1 MEGIMVKRVKIQV
14 SNKETDPRS
23 DTFVYLDLPRPM
35 PYYQPDDNEL
45 DEVLNS
51 VASIKKLNKELKV
64 KLGLDQNLAW
74 YIQSVKPV
82 MPKKTKFRFNE
93 FNYFEGCFLAEQYLE
108 RANIKYNL
116 KAVRENNYEIMEQF
130 LSYYNQFLETNL
142 NKKFTAKEIA
152 QIQKELLKNAY
163 KDTIKH
169 R

>member
-23 DTFVYLDLPRPM
+23 DTFVFLDLPKPM
-35 PYYQPDDNEL
+35 SYCQKNDSEL
-45 DEVLNS
+45 DEVINNIT
-51 VASIKKLNKELKV
+51 SINKLNKELKI

-82 MPKKTKFRFNE
+82 MPKKTKYRFNE

-108 RANIKYNL
+108 RAGIRYNL
-116 KAVRENNYEIMEQF
+116 KAVRENNYEIMTQF
-130 LSYYNQFLETNL
+130 LTYYNQFLETNR
-142 NKKFTAKEIA
+142 NKKFTASEIA
-152 QIQKELLKNAY
+152 EIQKELLKNAY